1 MIKYLF
7 NITYTNYIVRGISIT
22 KTVLS
27 FQFSFVNSADDVFYL
42 QNGFY
47 RFNGKWKQ
55 LRTGKLQ
62 DKDIEHLEAIVKKAK
77 LYLKFK
83 ALRSSR
89 LRSSILQDRLS
100 DIRKIKMFEK
110 GVNLNA
116 DRKRFW
122 LGNIERIDF
131 KIMNESMPISLNHLK
146 KEEV

>member
-1 MIKYLF
+1 M
-7 NITYTNYIVRGISIT
+7 
-22 KTVLS
+22 
-27 FQFSFVNSADDVFYL
+27 
-42 QNGFY
+42 
-47 RFNGKWKQ
+47 
-55 LRTGKLQ
+55 
-62 DKDIEHLEAIVKKAK
+62 EAIVKKAK